1 MAWINSSRL
10 RWLEQKNEI
19 LYDENVQLMEQK
31 GALDLKL
38 FHAYGGEMIEKI
50 SKELNL
56 TDVQTAK
63 LRFIFSIEHCRICGV
78 PEDRIVHNREEL
90 EKVFMVG
97 EA

>member
-1 MAWINSSRL
+1 MAWINSNEL
-10 RWLEQKNEI
+10 RWLKQKNEI

-31 GALDLKL
+31 SALDLKL
-38 FHAYGGEMIEKI
+38 FHTYGGEMIEKI

-90 EKVFMVG
+90 ERVFMVG